1 MEKREE
7 ISDENFEKIEELSNK
22 VFDIAKKIMLKEDR
36 TIDIDTKEIRKEASE
51 LLESVDF
58 NNEIEANRIYS
69 EIILDLNY
77 IDNPNV
83 SILSLRLGQIYM
95 TEQKNVNTNN

>member
-1 MEKREE
+1 MEKQEE

-22 VFDIAKKIMLKEDR
+22 VFDIAKKIMLKEDI

>member
-22 VFDIAKKIMLKEDR
+22 VFDIAKKIMLNEDI